1 MKDSDLNHLFAALAH
16 PVRRRMLDLL
26 RDAPGLSIAALA
38 EHFTMSA
45 VGVLKHVRVLE
56 RAALIHSEKHGRE
69 KHLFFNVV
77 PIQLVYDRWTDQYSR
92 FWAARLADIKDRLE
106 SRRSSPA
113 ARKGARSA

>member
-1 MKDSDLNHLFAALAH
+1 MKDADLNHLFAALAH

-92 FWAARLADIKDRLE
+92 FWAARLADIKDRIE
-106 SRRSSPA
+106 SRRVSPA

>member
-1 MKDSDLNHLFAALAH
+1 MKDADLNHLFAALAH